1 MSARRDAAKMLLVL
15 EKMPEPDAVR
25 VLQVLAASFGFAL
38 VPLTKEAPAG
48 I

>member
-1 MSARRDAAKMLLVL
+1 MSARKDAAKMMLAL
-15 EKMPEPDAVR
+15 EKMPEADAVR
-25 VLQVLAASFGFAL
+25 VLQVLAASFDHAL